1 MEGRRGGDLP
11 SHSLQILRPL
21 LKSQFIFNCRHF
33 EEFWE
38 LARHDGEPWWR
49 SSRKRGGWRDFRV
62 GKDTLGRVP
71 PLKEKKNVV
80 SHHFTEFFEMKAIY
94 IAYKSREMLEYC
106 CT

>member
-1 MEGRRGGDLP
+1 MKGEDLLQGVDGMDVFFPERMEVKWGRM
-11 SHSLQILRPL
+11 
-21 LKSQFIFNCRHF
+21 
-33 EEFWE
+33 
-38 LARHDGEPWWR
+38 ARNA
-49 SSRKRGGWRDFRV
+49 DFRV
-62 GKDTLGRVP
+62 GKDMPWVQCAVP